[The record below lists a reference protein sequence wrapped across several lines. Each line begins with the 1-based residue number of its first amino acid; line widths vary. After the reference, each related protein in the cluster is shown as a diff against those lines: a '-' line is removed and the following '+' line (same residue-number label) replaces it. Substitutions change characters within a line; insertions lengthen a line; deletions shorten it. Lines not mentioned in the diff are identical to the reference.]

1 MVVVKDVMPVFPW
14 LRVFSGITHIWCSLK
29 IFFFGGGWF
38 RDLGIFGKKKNK
50 NKRLCRMSHPTER
63 KDPEKNSQG
72 EHLSSKIKKNVLK
85 LGIYQNQ
92 VGK

>member
-1 MVVVKDVMPVFPW
+1 
-14 LRVFSGITHIWCSLK
+14 
-29 IFFFGGGWF
+29 
-38 RDLGIFGKKKNK
+38 
-50 NKRLCRMSHPTER
+50 MSHPTER

-92 VGK
+92 VGKWKPVITTRIEYLLFAHCFACFTQFIASF

>member
-38 RDLGIFGKKKNK
+38 RDLGIFGKKKK
-50 NKRLCRMSHPTER
+50 KTKGYAECPILLKER
-63 KDPEKNSQG
+63 TQRRIHKGN
-72 EHLSSKIKKNVLK
+72 IC
-85 LGIYQNQ
+85 Q
-92 VGK
+92 VK

>member
-1 MVVVKDVMPVFPW
+1 MVVVKDVMPVFPR

-29 IFFFGGGWF
+29 IFSFGGGWF
-38 RDLGIFGKKKNK
+38 RDLGIFGKKNP
-50 NKRLCRMSHPTER
+50 KRLCRMSHPTER

-72 EHLSSKIKKNVLK
+72 KHLSNKIKKNVFK

-92 VGK
+92 AGK